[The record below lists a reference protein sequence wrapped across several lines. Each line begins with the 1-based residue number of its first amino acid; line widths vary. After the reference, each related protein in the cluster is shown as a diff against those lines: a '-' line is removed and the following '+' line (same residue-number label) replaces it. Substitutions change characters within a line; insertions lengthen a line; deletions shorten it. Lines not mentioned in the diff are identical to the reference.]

1 LSVYFCANMHSTLI
15 CLLHLLFSK
24 DIIKDRGIEIN
35 SLDKL
40 QDYFTLSDDEMGSNK
55 RKGFH
60 LVKRTYE
67 FRETDLKNKGS

>member
-1 LSVYFCANMHSTLI
+1 MHSTLI

-40 QDYFTLSDDEMGSNK
+40 QDYFTLSDDEMGSYK
-55 RKGFH
+55 RKGLH
-60 LVKRTYE
+60 LVKRIYE
-67 FRETDLKNKGS
+67 FGETDLKNKGS